1 MLKLLLLA
9 GALATVTTMSASAQ
23 QSQLPPAQTETEL
36 MGLPVYSSDGQKLG
50 EVTQVG
56 NSDGQMAVR
65 AELGETLGIG
75 SRECD
80 YSCRSVRAE
89 RRPHR
94 TLNDRGGSQKETF
107 EAVDP
112 TTSYAGFEV

>member
-23 QSQLPPAQTETEL
+23 QPQSPPAQTETDL

-56 NSDGQMAVR
+56 NADGQVAVR
-65 AELGETLGIG
+65 AEMGEFLGIG
-75 SRECD
+75 SK
-80 YSCRSVRAE
+80 SVIIPAE
-89 RRPHR
+89 VYEQKG
-94 TLNDRGGSQKETF
+94 DRIELSMTAQ
-107 EAVDP
+107 
-112 TTSYAGFEV
+112 EVRKRLSNQ